1 MYFMLRFCSWNFLE
15 ITGTVGIQEML
26 HCLPS
31 FIDSGWNKNFALRR
45 SAAQSRKALTW
56 SRKCW
61 ALQSLESPN
70 SLCPLK
76 LLLRPKSMSFLGE
89 SSRTLLSLGKTP
101 IDWCFQK
108 IRITK
113 YVIFPFCFSS
123 FTCPTASG
131 PYFVMTILLAE
142 EGWTVLFQRHLMV
155 LNRPEGLLHTR
166 YGWGVQVITC

>member
-1 MYFMLRFCSWNFLE
+1 MYF
-15 ITGTVGIQEML
+15 TVTLLFIKLFWDNRTVSVQEML
-26 HCLPS
+26 HCLTS
-31 FIDSGWNKNFALRR
+31 FIDSAWNKDFALRR
-45 SAAQSRKALTW
+45 STAQSRKALT
-56 SRKCW
+56 RPRRCW
-61 ALQSLESPN
+61 ALQSVEGPN
-70 SLCPLK
+70 SPRPLK

-89 SSRTLLSLGKTP
+89 SSRTPLSLGKTP

-113 YVIFPFCFSS
+113 CVIFPFCFSS